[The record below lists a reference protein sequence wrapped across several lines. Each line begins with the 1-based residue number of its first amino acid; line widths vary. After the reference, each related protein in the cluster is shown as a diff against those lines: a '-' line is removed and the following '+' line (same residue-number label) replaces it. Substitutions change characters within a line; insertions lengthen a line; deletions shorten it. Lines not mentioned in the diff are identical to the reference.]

1 MSQIQEIQT
10 ELDDLLWNFPKFQ
23 TKYRASKKYPG
34 MMEIVKSPECKRY
47 IKKIE
52 SLRKTQDEL
61 IVLEA
66 AKDRKSVV

>member
-1 MSQIQEIQT
+1 MQQIREIQT
-10 ELDDLLWNFPKFQ
+10 EIDDLLWNFPKFQ
-23 TKYRASKKYPG
+23 TKYKESKKYPG
-34 MMEIVKSPECKRY
+34 MMVIVKSPECKRY

-66 AKDRKSVV
+66 AN